1 MRILPERK
9 HERDFTPDHPGI
21 TRELSGNNTRKGLIH
36 AYVKLAPMAMPV
48 HMPLY
53 TY

>member
-1 MRILPERK
+1 MRVLPERN
-9 HERDFTPDHPGI
+9 HERDFTLDHPGI
-21 TRELSGNNTRKGLIH
+21 TLDLSGNDTCNGFVH